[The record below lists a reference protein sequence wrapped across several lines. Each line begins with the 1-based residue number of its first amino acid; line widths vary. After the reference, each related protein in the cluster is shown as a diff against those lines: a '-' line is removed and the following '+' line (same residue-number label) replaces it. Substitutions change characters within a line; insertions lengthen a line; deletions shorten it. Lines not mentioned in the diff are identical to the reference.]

1 MLGLCATLLAHIW
14 IKYVFLPAILGC
26 LLTFKKHDNG
36 KNYVLR
42 TTIHF
47 ATLHDFAGYWFSIAW
62 HRIDFEWSWLRTPER
77 YWYYRSIPEWVA
89 WHWCSEWG
97 KKVAATWSI
106 LAQPNW
112 KSYWWSLNHPNIS
125 ALGVKGRLNN
135 VKKNLHNWRGMASLI
150 KFRTIMKL
158 FPTFEAH
165 TTHCCV
171 HFSFY
176 EVARFLG
183 IGQV

>member
-42 TTIHF
+42 TRVHF
-47 ATLHDFAGYWFSIAW
+47 ATLHDFAGYLFSIAW

-135 VKKNLHNWRGMASLI
+135 VKKKTCTIGGGWLPLSNLGPLWNCFQLS
-150 KFRTIMKL
+150 K
-158 FPTFEAH
+158 PTQHIVVYILVFMRSRD
-165 TTHCCV
+165 
-171 HFSFY
+171 F
-176 EVARFLG
+176 
-183 IGQV
+183 